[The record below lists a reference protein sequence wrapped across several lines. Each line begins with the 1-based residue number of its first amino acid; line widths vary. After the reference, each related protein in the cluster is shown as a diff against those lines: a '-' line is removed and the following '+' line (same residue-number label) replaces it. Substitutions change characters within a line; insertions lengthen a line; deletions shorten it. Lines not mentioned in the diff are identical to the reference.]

1 MLCPSVG
8 SLQRQAQYPVHH
20 NTLHWKAEDS
30 IILFRFCEIY
40 LKGYM
45 VLCFVEEKLSN
56 LDIYTCKHCPLSDIF
71 ARFAKNKKW
80 PKYT

>member
-20 NTLHWKAEDS
+20 NTLHWKAEQS

-56 LDIYTCKHCPLSDIF
+56 LDIYTCKQIVMDGVDERLQGGVVSS
-71 ARFAKNKKW
+71 
-80 PKYT
+80 